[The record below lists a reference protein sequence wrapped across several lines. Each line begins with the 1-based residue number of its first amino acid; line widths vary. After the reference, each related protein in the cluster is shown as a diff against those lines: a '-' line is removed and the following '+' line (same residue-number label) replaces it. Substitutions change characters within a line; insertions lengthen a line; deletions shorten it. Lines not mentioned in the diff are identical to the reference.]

1 MTYQPINWKDRIVEK
16 PNTFETRNNGDN
28 TVTLIPDPGQVLQ
41 EGTPLNA
48 ENLNH
53 IEKGLIAAYSQ
64 LEQIATTSI
73 HNDIAD
79 TNYKKGDKVDVEKLR
94 NIQIKK
100 LNHVLYAL
108 RNKTKSIR
116 FTHMGDSLTY
126 GYDKVSPDKRENRSE
141 YADGTV
147 ETTTIAS
154 KTYPQAMEEMLK
166 KVYGDEF
173 ILPHINRGRSGDY
186 ASIGITRHNKK
197 HNGDITLIMYGTN
210 DSRANSCPYKGNV
223 EQYIKYMEQL
233 IIRELLW
240 EKPVVILTP
249 PLVQPEND
257 NRIDVFANALFQLG
271 KKYLI
276 PVIDTQDL
284 TNQYSTD
291 IWSDITHF
299 NGKGY
304 SILGYRLS
312 SLFIGESL
320 LNPLKINGGNIITVN
335 DMRSSSSYNKSVLY
349 TNADITTTDTPYQ
362 WSTNNGFYKLFVDKN
377 GFISFSFYANEENMF
392 VIPSIYISPMTKVNI
407 KLDNGFNGCDAL
419 SSSLYRI
426 NRDNEGTRFNSGIQS
441 IVTKNESI
449 RYNKIYCRDN
459 FITPLRIAN
468 KGWHTIT
475 FEVEYSNYGGHPLS
489 LFGIEFISYDV
500 LNTSYKGRKELI
512 YLAPTDGNYPNL
524 EENITLLNDISN
536 YKELYI
542 QTGGVNSR
550 TLTVGYSRAFGEC
563 YFRPNTDTINFLTFN
578 GSGILEIVGERELKI
593 KKKSDEIRYIWGVV
607 EKDL

>member
-73 HNDIAD
+73 HNDIVD

-126 GYDKVSPDKRENRSE
+126 GYDKVSQDKRENRTE

-154 KTYPQAMEEMLK
+154 KTYPEAMEEILK
-166 KVYGDEF
+166 KAYDGM

-186 ASIGITRHNKK
+186 ASIALTRHNKK
-197 HNGDITLIMYGTN
+197 HSGDITLIMFGTN
-210 DSRANSCPYKGNV
+210 DSRSAACPYKGDV
-223 EQYIKYMEQL
+223 EQYLYYMEQL

-240 EKPVVILTP
+240 EKAVVILTP
-249 PLVQPEND
+249 PIVQPEND
-257 NRIDVFANALFQLG
+257 MRVDLFANALIQLG
-271 KKYLI
+271 GKYCI
-276 PVIDTQDL
+276 PVVNTQEL
-284 TNQYSTD
+284 INQYSTD
-291 IWSDITHF
+291 IWSDVTHF

-304 SILGYRLS
+304 SIFGYRLA

-320 LNPLKINGGNIITVN
+320 LNPNRVNGGNIITIN
-335 DMRSSSSYNKSVLY
+335 DMRSSSCYNSSVLY
-349 TNADITTTDTPYQ
+349 TNADIQTTDTPLQ
-362 WSTNNGFYKLFVDKN
+362 WGADKGFYKVFNDEN
-377 GFISFSFYANEENMF
+377 GFLVFSFYANEENMF
-392 VIPSIYISPMTKVNI
+392 VIPSIYIAPTTRINI
-407 KLDNGFNGCDAL
+407 RLDNGFNGCDAL
-419 SSSLYRI
+419 SSSLYRV
-426 NRDNEGTRFNSGIQS
+426 NKDNEGVRHNSGVQT
-441 IVTKNESI
+441 IVTEGVSI
-449 RYNKIYCRDN
+449 RYNKMYCRDN
-459 FITPLRIAN
+459 LIVPMRIAN
-468 KGWHTIT
+468 KGWHTIS
-475 FEVEYSNYGGHPLS
+475 FEVETSNYAGRPLS
-489 LFGIEFISYDV
+489 VFGIEFVGYDT
-500 LNTSYKGRKELI
+500 LNTIFKGSKELI
-512 YLAPTDGNYPNL
+512 YVAPTTGGYPGL
-524 EENITLLNDISN
+524 DENITLLKDITDYS
-536 YKELYI
+536 ELYI
-542 QTGGVNSR
+542 QTGSVHDR
-550 TLTVGYSRAFGEC
+550 TLITGYARTFNEIS
-563 YFRPNTDTINFLTFN
+563 FRPNTDSINFFTAN
-578 GSGILEIVGERELKI
+578 GRGELEIVGERELKI
-593 KKKSDEIRYIWGVV
+593 KRKDNEIRYIWGVV
-607 EKDL
+607 KKDL